1 MPPSPQPGRAH
12 LLHWPAVA
20 RPSII
25 AGLPKFQRGSF
36 WLFVVATAASALIA
50 DQPFAADLTLNARF
64 FLDLALWQP
73 LSAIFVFP
81 EGQLSGL
88 IGTLAIQWFVGSQLE
103 AIWGPRRYL
112 TLVLGAAVLGYLA
125 LALLGLAAPGALAFP
140 TGGTAPAD
148 LAAVVGFGVI
158 FGRQP
163 VHLFGAL
170 PISARGLAGLVAALM
185 LLGPLL
191 RGHWPQAIP
200 AAVAALGALL
210 LAARWRSPPTS
221 GKVAAR
227 DGRRPRHLKV
237 VDAGR
242 RDKLLN

>member
-1 MPPSPQPGRAH
+1 MDR
-12 LLHWPAVA
+12 V
-20 RPSII
+20 R
-25 AGLPKFQRGSF
+25 R
-36 WLFVVATAASALIA
+36 
-50 DQPFAADLTLNARF
+50 
-64 FLDLALWQP
+64 
-73 LSAIFVFP
+73 LS
-81 EGQLSGL
+81 
-88 IGTLAIQWFVGSQLE
+88 
-103 AIWGPRRYL
+103 
-112 TLVLGAAVLGYLA
+112 
-125 LALLGLAAPGALAFP
+125 
-140 TGGTAPAD
+140 
-148 LAAVVGFGVI
+148 
-158 FGRQP
+158 
-163 VHLFGAL
+163 H